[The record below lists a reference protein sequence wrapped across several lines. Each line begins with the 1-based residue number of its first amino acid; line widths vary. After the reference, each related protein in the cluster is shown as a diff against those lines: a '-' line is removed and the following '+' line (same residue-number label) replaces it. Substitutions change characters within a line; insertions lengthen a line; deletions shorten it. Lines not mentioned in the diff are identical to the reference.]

1 MTQHVPMCVMCGE
14 NEVGTFQPH
23 NYFCGDMCADR
34 AHEALEVDK
43 FYAGWTEDE
52 ADYYREK
59 AEDQQVEPY
68 PHDLDGFEYPEF
80 DG

>member
-1 MTQHVPMCVMCGE
+1 MNGFDDFDTKVTAE
-14 NEVGTFQPH
+14 E
-23 NYFCGDMCADR
+23 
-34 AHEALEVDK
+34 
-43 FYAGWTEDE
+43 FYDGWTEDE